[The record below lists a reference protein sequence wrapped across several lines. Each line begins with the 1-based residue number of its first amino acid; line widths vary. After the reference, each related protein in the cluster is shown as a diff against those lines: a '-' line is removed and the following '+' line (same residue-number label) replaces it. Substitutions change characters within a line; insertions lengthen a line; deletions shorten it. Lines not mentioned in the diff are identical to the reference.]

1 MNVRRN
7 EKTNIRIATILCAI
21 FLIIF
26 AMSIAYVQVE
36 RKELVQQ
43 NSEYLSVIEEYSIEY
58 SELEDKVESYVDKI
72 QTYQSQIE
80 DYKDKLEAT
89 TEAITTTKKPATT
102 KPTTTKPTT
111 TKQTTTKPSTTKPT
125 TTETSSNSNSFKG
138 NITAYCGCSKCC
150 GKWATND
157 SVKYGATGMKLTSGY
172 TVASD
177 YYPMGTILY
186 IEGYGEVKV
195 ADRFGAGHG
204 QSRIDIYFDSHSTA
218 LQWGRQYRNVSVVS

>member
-7 EKTNIRIATILCAI
+7 EKTNVRIATILCAV

-36 RKELVQQ
+36 RKELMQQ

-58 SELEDKVESYVDKI
+58 SELEGKVESYVDEI

-80 DYKDKLEAT
+80 DYKEKLEAT
-89 TEAITTTKKPATT
+89 TEAITTTKKPVTT
-102 KPTTTKPTT
+102 KPTTTKP
-111 TKQTTTKPSTTKPT
+111 STTK
-125 TTETSSNSNSFKG
+125 TSSDSNSFKG

-150 GKWATND
+150 GKWATD
-157 SVKYGATGMKLTSGY
+157 DEVKYGATGMKLTSGY
-172 TVASD
+172 SVASD
-177 YYPMGTILY
+177 YYKMGTILY
-186 IEGYGEVKV
+186 IEGYGKVQV

-218 LQWGRQYRNVSVVS
+218 LNWGRQYRNVSVVS